1 MDRRSLL
8 AAGAA
13 ALISPLTH
21 AQARFPSRSI
31 TIYGALPAAGVMDQH
46 LIELAERAQKTL
58 GQAIVIEAKPGAGAT
73 LAPQLIQAAAP
84 DGHLLAAMT
93 VNSLRYPYYQKTTY
107 EPLKDFTFIIGL
119 SNFTFGIVVHA
130 DSPYKTIEDLIA
142 AGKACMTLKFLLPVG
157 YVTSLR
163 RTASTGSVD
172 CGAAA
177 PPLAM
182 ADR

>member
-46 LIELAERAQKTL
+46 LRALAERAQKTL

-73 LAPQLIQAAAP
+73 LTGGRVAL
-84 DGHLLAAMT
+84 T
-93 VNSLRYPYYQKTTY
+93 VVESGQQDEALRAWDT
-107 EPLKDFTFIIGL
+107 LR
-119 SNFTFGIVVHA
+119 
-130 DSPYKTIEDLIA
+130 A
-142 AGKACMTLKFLLPVG
+142 AGYAARIRPEPGADGSMVYRVRIEQLASRAEAAGLARRIAKLPG
-157 YVTSLR
+157 ITPP
-163 RTASTGSVD
+163 
-172 CGAAA
+172 A
-177 PPLAM
+177 P
-182 ADR
+182 